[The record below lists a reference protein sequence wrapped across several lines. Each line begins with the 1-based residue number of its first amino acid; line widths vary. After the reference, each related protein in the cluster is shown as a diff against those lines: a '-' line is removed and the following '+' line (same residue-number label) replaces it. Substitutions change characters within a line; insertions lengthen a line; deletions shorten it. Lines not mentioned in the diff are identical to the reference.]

1 MNQLDK
7 FKNFIEDRNENV
19 KVGLVGAGQMGQ
31 GIVAQVSK
39 MYGVDLVCIIDR
51 NQKQLD
57 IASDRYKKHK
67 ENKILCSDSIAAL
80 DNVELDIV
88 IEATGTPAAGALVA
102 KNVLNRGINL
112 ILLNVETEATIGLAL
127 RKEAEKNN
135 AIVTVADGDEPVA
148 ALDLYNFAKELS
160 FDVISI
166 GKGKNNPF
174 NTFATPSSLTKEAS
188 LKQMN
193 PKMLTSFVDGT
204 KTMVEMTALANF
216 LDFNIDIDGMH
227 GIEAT
232 YENINQYYIPK
243 KDGGLLDESQV
254 VDFAFGIA
262 PGVFA
267 VIYSE
272 DDYVNYEMEYLKM
285 GKGPYWTLARPY
297 HLTSLE
303 IPRTIRHI
311 MLEKYSKLSAQSWN
325 VEVVAYAKQDIEP
338 GTNLGSIGG
347 DYIYGKA
354 QKTSSS
360 NGLIPIGIAEDNVVT
375 KAIAKGNPIAID
387 EVDAQDNELCEYWNY
402 QNQILDSD

>member
-7 FKNFIEDRNENV
+7 FKTFVEERSENV

-39 MYGVDLVCIIDR
+39 MYGVDLACIIDR
-51 NQKQLD
+51 NKKQLD
-57 IASDRYKKHK
+57 IASERYKKYK
-67 ENKILCSDSIAAL
+67 ENQIVCSDSIAAL

-88 IEATGTPAAGALVA
+88 IEATGTPAAGAIVA

-148 ALDLYNFAKELS
+148 ALELYNFATELS
-160 FDVISI
+160 FEVVSI
-166 GKGKNNPF
+166 GKGKNNQF
-174 NTFATPSSLTKEAS
+174 DTFATPGSLKKEAS

-243 KDGGLLDESQV
+243 QHGGLLDNSQV

-262 PGVFA
+262 PGVFV
-267 VIYSE
+267 VIHSE

-311 MLEKYSKLSAQSWN
+311 MLDKYSKLSAQSWN

-347 DYIYGKA
+347 DYIYGTA
-354 QKTSSS
+354 QKTASSK
-360 NGLIPIGIAEDNVVT
+360 GLLPIGIAEDNIAT
-375 KAIAKGNPIAID
+375 KSIEKGNPISIGD
-387 EVDAQDNELCEYWNY
+387 VDAQDNELCEYWNY
-402 QNQILDSD
+402 QNRILDSD